1 MQERKQQE
9 AEDQARQAR
18 EKLKERRV
26 VDDLPAASCGPLL
39 EPGKTD
45 PYGKWHTVKERE
57 FVDLQLPYQEQE
69 YVEIPIEIEPEP
81 VVKEFKEKVVESL
94 GNGETSFKKRKIVG
108 GAKRNTRQ
116 RLDDD

>member
-1 MQERKQQE
+1 MESGTPSK
-9 AEDQARQAR
+9 
-18 EKLKERRV
+18 KGTGLV
-26 VDDLPAASCGPLL
+26 IGASKCDMCGR
-39 EPGKTD
+39 
-45 PYGKWHTVKERE
+45 RE